1 MPSLDI
7 MMPYYGDVALMQLA
21 VRSILGQSDPDW
33 HLTVVDDGE
42 AAGVPEWFAT
52 LDDPR
57 VSYERNP
64 VNLGVTGNFRKCLEL
79 AKRDRMVMM
88 GSDDIMLPDYIATIR
103 RLETVRPGIGMIQ
116 PGVQVIDETGQPAG
130 GLVDTAKRRLYAPK
144 GPAPHLMGG
153 QELAASLLRGDWLYF
168 PSLCWRTDAV
178 AAVGFRQHLEV
189 IQDLAL
195 VIELVERGEELIAD
209 DHVCF
214 QYRRHSASESAKQAL
229 DGQRFDEARAYFLET
244 AEHLESIGWT
254 EAARVARK
262 HRSARLHALTLV
274 PTALRERR
282 TDSARRLLRYAA
294 GTTAGRG
301 GAAGTSVA

>member
-21 VRSILGQSDPDW
+21 VRSILEQTDPDW

-42 AAGVPEWFAT
+42 AAGVPEWFAA
-52 LDDPR
+52 LGDPR

-64 VNLGVTGNFRKCLEL
+64 VNLGVTGNFRKCVEL

-88 GSDDIMLPDYIATIR
+88 GSDDVMLPDYVATIR
-103 RLETVRPGIGMIQ
+103 RLEAVQPGIGLIQ
-116 PGVQVIDETGQPAG
+116 PGVQVIDEAGQPSG

-144 GPAPHLMGG
+144 GPAPHLMSG
-153 QELAASLLRGDWLYF
+153 QALAVSLLRGDWLYF
-168 PSLCWRTDAV
+168 PSICWRTDAV
-178 AAVGFRQHLEV
+178 SAVSFRDDLGV

-195 VIELVERGEELIAD
+195 IIDLVERGEGLIAD

-214 QYRRHSASESAKQAL
+214 QYRRHSASESARTAL
-229 DGQRFDEARAYFLET
+229 DGDRFDEARAYFLET
-244 AEHLESIGWT
+244 ADHLDALGWI
-254 EAARVARK
+254 EAARVARR

-294 GTTAGRG
+294 TTGR
-301 GAAGTSVA
+301 AQSSNAD

>member
-21 VRSILGQSDPDW
+21 VRSVLAQSDPDW

-42 AAGVPEWFAT
+42 AAGVPEWFAA

-57 VSYERNP
+57 VTYERNP
-64 VNLGVTGNFRKCLEL
+64 VNLGVTGNFRKCVEL

-88 GSDDIMLPDYIATIR
+88 GSDDAMLPDYVATVR
-103 RLETVRPGIGMIQ
+103 RLEAVRPGIGLIQ
-116 PGVQVIDETGQPAG
+116 PGVQVIDEAGQPSG

-153 QELAASLLRGDWLYF
+153 QELAVSLLRGDWLYF
-168 PSLCWRTDAV
+168 PSICWRTDAV
-178 AAVGFRQHLEV
+178 SAVSFRDDLGV

-195 VIELVERGEELIAD
+195 IIELVERGEELVAD

-214 QYRRHSASESAKQAL
+214 QYRRHSASESAKTAL
-229 DGQRFDEARAYFLET
+229 EGDRFDEARAYFLET
-244 AEHLESIGWT
+244 ADHMDAIGWAD
-254 EAARVARK
+254 AARIARR

-294 GTTAGRG
+294 TTTPATRQPSNG
-301 GAAGTSVA
+301 G